1 MTLKKKITLGS
12 LALLLVGLTVLAIVR
27 WEVWF
32 GNPPEAPYVP
42 KAEPTRVLLTFGDD
56 GEMSRNVSWM
66 CDTAIHEA
74 HLELLPDG
82 TDHPMCVKAEGEIFE
97 SRSGKAAYYVARLK
111 QLQDGLCYRYRAVTN
126 GKASPWYEFG
136 VTDPAVKKDVSFL
149 FFGDVQ
155 DSLNGVSNRYI
166 SKAWVQHPASDFVV
180 FGGDLTER
188 PTDAYWEETFR
199 SIDGVAQT
207 IPVLCATGNHEYLK
221 YPIRKLERRFSLVF
235 SYFLKSME
243 GENQVYTLRYGDV
256 QLFLLD
262 SNREW
267 PYLAEQATW
276 LRKKL
281 AESTARWKVVV
292 LHHPIYSI
300 KSKTNDLLQRWEFA
314 SLLNENVDLVL
325 QGHEHAYARMTQW
338 EGGKRIPPIYTVSH
352 CSPKFYR
359 VQFDDRFDRFCTG
372 TQIYQYIALH
382 GDTLSM
388 NAYDART
395 GKLYDRVDLVK
406 GMHDHPT
413 IIDRG
418 KDIPEILDFTP
429 RPGNKKDAAFAER
442 IRAYK
447 AKKGLKP
454 QSVNRPL

>member
-1 MTLKKKITLGS
+1 MTLKKKITLGC
-12 LALLLVGLTVLAIVR
+12 LATLLVGLIVLTIVR

-42 KAEPTRVLLTFGDD
+42 SANPTRVLLTFGDN

-66 CDTAIHEA
+66 CDTVVREA
-74 HLELLPDG
+74 HLEVQPEG
-82 TDHPMCVKAEGEIFE
+82 ATQPFCVKAEGEVFA

-111 QLQDGLCYRYRAVTN
+111 QLQDGVRYRYRAVTN
-126 GKASPWYEFG
+126 GKESPWYDFQ
-136 VTDPAVKKDVSFL
+136 VTNPDTKKDVSFL

-155 DSLNGVSNRYI
+155 DSINGVSHRFI
-166 SKAWVQHPASDFVV
+166 QQAWTQHPASDFVV

-188 PTDAYWEETFR
+188 PTDAYWAETFR
-199 SIDGVAQT
+199 GLDSIGQRL
-207 IPVLCATGNHEYLK
+207 PVLCVTGNHEYLK
-221 YPIRKLERRFSLVF
+221 YPLRKLERRFSLVF
-235 SYFLKSME
+235 SYFLKSMV
-243 GENQVYTLRYGDV
+243 GESQVYTLRYGEV

-267 PYLAEQATW
+267 PYLAQQASW
-276 LRKKL
+276 LRQKL

-338 EGGKRIPPIYTVSH
+338 EGNRRVPPIYTVSH
-352 CSPKFYR
+352 CSPKYYR
-359 VQFDDRFDRFCTG
+359 FSFDDRFDRFGTG
-372 TQIYQYIALH
+372 FQTYQHVAIH

-388 NAYDART
+388 NVYNAVT
-395 GKLYDRVDLVK
+395 GKLYDRVDIVK
-406 GMHDHPT
+406 GMHDHAT

-429 RPGNKKDAAFAER
+429 RPGNKKDAAFAAR
-442 IRAYK
+442 INDYK
-447 AKKGLKP
+447 AKKGIK
-454 QSVNRPL
+454 